1 MTARG
6 FRVRACQAAPGLWL
20 VVALMA
26 GLIGGCGSSSP
37 AVGGG
42 PTDADFAV
50 CSGTLAVHYA
60 PGMSVRSVSGAYTA
74 SIESAVTQV
83 SGNLQIP
90 IPAIGIAA
98 FTVAVTSAGDG
109 GLDAGAADD
118 AGASVPAALSMSAPA
133 VPSTVPGNP
142 WMPVHLHGGS
152 TAVEVVD
159 QGQGVFAVSD
169 VDFFM
174 GGYWQLYLDLVPA
187 PGASDRVA
195 FSICIPDD

>member
-6 FRVRACQAAPGLWL
+6 SGLRACRPGRGLWL
-20 VVALMA
+20 VAAAIA
-26 GLIGGCGSSSP
+26 GLIGGCGSSAP

-50 CSGTLAVHYA
+50 CSGTPAVHYA
-60 PGMSVRSVSGAYTA
+60 PGMSVRSASGAYTA

-109 GLDAGAADD
+109 ELDAGPADD

-152 TAVEVVD
+152 TAVEVMD
-159 QGQGVFAVSD
+159 QGQGMFAVSD

-174 GGYWQLYLDLVPA
+174 GGYWQLYLDLVRA
-187 PGASDRVA
+187 PGATDRVT